1 TREPPSHPKGAPT
14 AARRFDVRA
23 RDVIDVPA
31 IVRNKAVA
39 VGAAQWLD
47 DLPGRNTCPRSPAT
61 SHRVGE
67 GGLEP
72 PHPFGH
78 RNLNPVAGVSA
89 CLAESGF
96 RALTRRFA
104 LLGRVRVRLVP
115 VLSFGVR

>member
-1 TREPPSHPKGAPT
+1 
-14 AARRFDVRA
+14 
-23 RDVIDVPA
+23 VIDVPA